1 MRPVLSLAARTFLF
15 SFLSMC
21 LVLIVSFF
29 TINAVIKE
37 KIKEGLKET
46 LNRAEKVL
54 DKTEAEY
61 HRRNSQLIAVLS
73 ENAGLKAGIGL
84 LQEGFADQDVR
95 LQICKTIEAQLYDL
109 VNPLDYEL

>member
-1 MRPVLSLAARTFLF
+1 MKPVLSLTARTFLF

-21 LVLIVSFF
+21 LLLVMVFL

-46 LNRAEKVL
+46 LHRAEKVR

-61 HRRNSQLIAVLS
+61 DRRNNQLIAILS

-84 LQEGFADQDVR
+84 LQEGPADQDTR
-95 LQICKTIEAQLYDL
+95 LQIRKTIEAQLHDL
-109 VNPLDYEL
+109 